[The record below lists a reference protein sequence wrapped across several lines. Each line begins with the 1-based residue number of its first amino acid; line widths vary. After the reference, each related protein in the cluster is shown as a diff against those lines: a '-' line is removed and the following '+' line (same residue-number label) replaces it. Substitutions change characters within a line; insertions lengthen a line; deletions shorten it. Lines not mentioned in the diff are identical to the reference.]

1 MGASINCLFSRLLR
15 HRFFAPAPKV
25 GALGEIGIPY
35 ILYITTVL
43 VRQPGQSSRILYTLR
58 FSARWLLGL
67 RPRPAG
73 QPSAVVSAS
82 LRLLALIAM
91 DGMYAGFALLQGCN
105 LVEQCR
111 SNCRGAKACRE
122 KIRIN

>member
-25 GALGEIGIPY
+25 DALGEIGIPY

-43 VRQPGQSSRILYTLR
+43 VRQHGQSSRILYTLR
-58 FSARWLLGL
+58 FSAQCLLGL
-67 RPRPAG
+67 RSRPGG

-82 LRLLALIAM
+82 LRLLAIIAM

-105 LVEQCR
+105 LVEHQQ
-111 SNCRGAKACRE
+111 
-122 KIRIN
+122 